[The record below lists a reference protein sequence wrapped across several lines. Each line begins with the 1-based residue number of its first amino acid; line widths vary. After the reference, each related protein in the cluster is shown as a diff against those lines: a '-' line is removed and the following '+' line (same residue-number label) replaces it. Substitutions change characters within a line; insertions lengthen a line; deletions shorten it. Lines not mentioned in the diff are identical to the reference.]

1 MSILK
6 EYLGIF
12 SDKYLTMPKIY
23 ASDIVEIFIIAVLVY
38 YIMIWFQRS
47 RAWTLFKGI
56 IVIVLFMFAA
66 VLFNLTTILWIAD
79 KTLSVGII
87 AIIIIFQPELRK
99 ALEELGKKNVI
110 SRYFKFGSNTGG
122 DRFSDRSIEEIVRA
136 TVDLAKVKTGA
147 LIVIAKEQDLT
158 EYEETGIRLD
168 ADISRQLFI
177 NIFEKNTPLHDGAV
191 IIDGDKITA
200 ATCYLPLSNS
210 TSLSKDLGTRHRAGV
225 GISEVSDSV
234 VVIVSEETGSIS
246 IARDGKLIRYADAAT
261 LKNELKKVQAK
272 EEVKSKKKKG
282 WRRNE
287 VTKKLRESITN
298 NIMLK
303 IAAVFIAA
311 LIWLAVVNL
320 SDPTKTIT
328 IYGIPINLTDEE
340 AITDQNK
347 VYKVDQRLTLNVTIT
362 GKRSVISELSSDDFT
377 AVAPLDEISVAN
389 SVQVEVSVN
398 KKNVENKISIVNQ
411 SVKAVSVD
419 VEDLVDEQYP
429 VEVEITGE
437 LAKGYYLG
445 GYSNSRNNIIVT
457 APESVQHKID
467 KAKVIVDVSNASQS
481 FEEKYKIKLYDENG
495 NTIKNTNVTKNYNKT
510 KVSIEVLKG
519 NTIPVDVEYSGKPA
533 KGYEVTG
540 VEFEPQKVTLV
551 GKHSLIDSL
560 ESIKVP
566 KEDISV
572 DGAKDTVNVEV
583 NLNKYLPDGVSVS
596 DSANAIAT
604 ITVKV
609 EKLETKKFQ
618 INKSDISLQNIE
630 SGYIAEISSD
640 SISVSLTG
648 LKSELDK
655 VTPDDIKAVVNLKGI
670 NSNKTVDV
678 SLTVPNNTTLKNKVS
693 VKVKVTKK

>member
-1 MSILK
+1 
-6 EYLGIF
+6 
-12 SDKYLTMPKIY
+12 MPKIY

-147 LIVIAKEQDLT
+147 LIVIAKDQDLT

-287 VTKKLRESITN
+287 VSDEKLRESITN

-389 SVQVEVSVN
+389 SVQVEVSAN
-398 KKNVENKISIVNQ
+398 KKM
-411 SVKAVSVD
+411 
-419 VEDLVDEQYP
+419 
-429 VEVEITGE
+429 
-437 LAKGYYLG
+437 
-445 GYSNSRNNIIVT
+445 
-457 APESVQHKID
+457 
-467 KAKVIVDVSNASQS
+467 
-481 FEEKYKIKLYDENG
+481 
-495 NTIKNTNVTKNYNKT
+495 
-510 KVSIEVLKG
+510 
-519 NTIPVDVEYSGKPA
+519 
-533 KGYEVTG
+533 
-540 VEFEPQKVTLV
+540 
-551 GKHSLIDSL
+551 
-560 ESIKVP
+560 
-566 KEDISV
+566 
-572 DGAKDTVNVEV
+572 
-583 NLNKYLPDGVSVS
+583 
-596 DSANAIAT
+596 
-604 ITVKV
+604 
-609 EKLETKKFQ
+609 
-618 INKSDISLQNIE
+618 
-630 SGYIAEISSD
+630 
-640 SISVSLTG
+640 
-648 LKSELDK
+648 
-655 VTPDDIKAVVNLKGI
+655 
-670 NSNKTVDV
+670 
-678 SLTVPNNTTLKNKVS
+678 
-693 VKVKVTKK
+693 